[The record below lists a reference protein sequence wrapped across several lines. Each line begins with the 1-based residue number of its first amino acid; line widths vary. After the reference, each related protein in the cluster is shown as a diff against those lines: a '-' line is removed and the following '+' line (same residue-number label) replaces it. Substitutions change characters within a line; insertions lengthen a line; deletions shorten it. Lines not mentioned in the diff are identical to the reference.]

1 MQKKQIKAQKPSMY
15 VPATKKQS
23 PAHRLLTYYTLENR
37 TRFFYTVTEFIDSV
51 RENQANINGLKYEAT
66 KAEAKAKTNDTY
78 TCGIIAKEVVEDGE
92 FAEDEAFTI
101 PNIMGNNEES
111 EEKTTLLLY
120 HPDRTRESGSII
132 FTSSPTI
139 TEDEPFLNEAD
150 IAFCMDIKKLELPIR
165 EVRHKIYDA
174 STKKLHIDTN
184 YDFRFKGDKKQ
195 ILLTHNEVD
204 EDYEFYYAILNS
216 EG

>member
-1 MQKKQIKAQKPSMY
+1 MQKKQTKASKL
-15 VPATKKQS
+15 PAY
-23 PAHRLLTYYTLENR
+23 LTLENR
-37 TRFFYTVTEFIDSV
+37 TRFFYSVTEFIDAV
-51 RENQANINGLKYEAT
+51 MENQANINGLKYVAT

-78 TCGIIAKEVVEDGE
+78 TCGIIAE
-92 FAEDEAFTI
+92 EDEEFISDEEFTEEI
-101 PNIMGNNEES
+101 PNTLGNDDLT

-165 EVRHKIYDA
+165 EVLHKIYDE
-174 STKKLHIDTN
+174 STGNLHVDIN
-184 YDFRFKGDKKQ
+184 YDFRFKKEQ
-195 ILLTHNEVD
+195 QQVLLKYSEVD
-204 EDYEFYYAILNS
+204 EDYEFKGEIK
-216 EG
+216 